1 MDASG
6 SMSGKQ
12 FELAKTTAFA
22 ILDTVGDDDFVNL
35 IVFSDVV
42 RSAVPCFKDSMVRI
56 KISNV

>member
-1 MDASG
+1 
-6 SMSGKQ
+6 MSGKQ

-56 KISNV
+56 KIQILNQ